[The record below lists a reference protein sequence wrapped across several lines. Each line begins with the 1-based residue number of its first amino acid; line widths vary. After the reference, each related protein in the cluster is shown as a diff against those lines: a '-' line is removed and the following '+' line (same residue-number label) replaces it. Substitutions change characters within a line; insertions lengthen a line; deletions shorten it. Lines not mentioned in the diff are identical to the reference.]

1 LKRIPSF
8 WCNLFMIN
16 KLQLDYKP
24 VQLILAVNYEY
35 IISDC
40 DLVVSF
46 KEVVG
51 DLNLLKLLQKVAKIM
66 IQKLCFI

>member
-1 LKRIPSF
+1 
-8 WCNLFMIN
+8 MMN
-16 KLQLDYKP
+16 KLQIDYKA
-24 VQLILAVNYEY
+24 VQLILAVNYEH

-40 DLVVSF
+40 DPMVSF

-66 IQKLCFI
+66 IEK